1 MPTAEED
8 AVQEMQQKTNDK
20 RNWLKNCWEQKTLGK
35 LDERTARLMALDL
48 DETAHDFLGVVLFL
62 LLLVVDYSLGSET
75 WTQICSSAQTQMKT
89 DDTKEKEE
97 EDGYAA

>member
-1 MPTAEED
+1 
-8 AVQEMQQKTNDK
+8 
-20 RNWLKNCWEQKTLGK
+20 
-35 LDERTARLMALDL
+35 MALDL

-89 DDTKEKEE
+89 DDTKEKED
-97 EDGYAA
+97 EDGDEA